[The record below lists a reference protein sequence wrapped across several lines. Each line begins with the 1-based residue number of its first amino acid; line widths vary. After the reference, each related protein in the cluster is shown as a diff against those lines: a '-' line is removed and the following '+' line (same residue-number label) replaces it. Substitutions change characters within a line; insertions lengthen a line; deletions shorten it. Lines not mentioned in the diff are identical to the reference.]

1 MKMKSFIPT
10 LLLMFFCSSV
20 FAQTNKGNFVL
31 SGNTNLN
38 VLFSNTSVGTDSIE
52 TGKIKD
58 NQFAFTAAAGYFLID
73 NLTAGISATYSYDY
87 TTSKPGMYGESSV
100 GTITQSFTIMPQVNY
115 YLPVQGKLKP
125 FVGIGVGYL
134 WLEQKDSRVNE
145 NENKVYSMSGTSL
158 SGGAGLSYFI
168 NQSVSF
174 DLGFQYYHNHLK
186 DKMNPEQIRKQNAVS
201 GTLGV
206 SVFF

>member
-1 MKMKSFIPT
+1 MKNFIPAV
-10 LLLMFFCSSV
+10 LLMLFCFSS

-38 VLFSNTSVGTDSIE
+38 FLFSNTSVGTDSVQ

-73 NLTAGISATYSYDY
+73 NLNVGISATYSYDY
-87 TTSKPGMYGESSV
+87 TDTKPGVYGETSV
-100 GTITQSFTIMPQVNY
+100 GTITQAFTIMPQINY

-125 FVGIGVGYL
+125 FVGIGIGYL
-134 WLEQKDSRVNE
+134 WLEQKDSRVND

-186 DKMNPEQIRKQNAVS
+186 DKMNPEFIRKQNAVS

>member
-1 MKMKSFIPT
+1 MKSFIPT

-52 TGKIKD
+52 TGKIKN

-73 NLTAGISATYSYDY
+73 DLTAGISATYSYDY

-100 GTITQSFTIMPQVNY
+100 GTITQAFTIMPQVNY

>member
-1 MKMKSFIPT
+1 MKTQSFIPIV
-10 LLLMFFCSSV
+10 LLMLLCSPAFS
-20 FAQTNKGNFVL
+20 QTNKGNLVL

-38 VLFSNTSVGTDSIE
+38 VLFSNTSTGTDSIE
-52 TGKIKD
+52 TGKIKN

-73 NLTAGISATYSYDY
+73 NLNAGISATYAYDY
-87 TTSKPGMYGESSV
+87 TNSKPGPYGETSV
-100 GTITQSFTIMPQVNY
+100 GTITQTFTIMPQLNY
-115 YLPVQGKLKP
+115 YLPLQGKLKP

-134 WLEQKDSRVNE
+134 WLEQKDSRVSD

-158 SGGAGLSYFI
+158 SGGAGLAYFI

-174 DLGFQYYHNHLK
+174 DLGFQYVHNRLK
-186 DKMNPEQIRKQNAVS
+186 DKMNPQFIRKQNAVS

>member
-1 MKMKSFIPT
+1 
-10 LLLMFFCSSV
+10 MFFCSSV

-52 TGKIKD
+52 TGKIKN

-87 TTSKPGMYGESSV
+87 TTSKPGMYGESSI
-100 GTITQSFTIMPQVNY
+100 GTITQAFTIMPQVNY

>member
-1 MKMKSFIPT
+1 MKSFIPAI
-10 LLLMFFCSSV
+10 LLVFFCSSA
-20 FAQTNKGNFVL
+20 FAQTNKGNVVL

-52 TGKIKD
+52 TGKIKN

-73 NLTAGISATYSYDY
+73 NLNAGISATYSYDY
-87 TTSKPGMYGESSV
+87 TNTKPGMYGESSV
-100 GTITQSFTIMPQVNY
+100 GAITQAFTIMPQINY

-125 FVGIGVGYL
+125 FLGIGVGYL
-134 WLEQKDSRVNE
+134 WLEQKDSRVNN

-174 DLGFQYYHNHLK
+174 DLGFQYLHNRLK
-186 DKMNPEQIRKQNAVS
+186 DKLNPKFIRKQNAVS

>member
-1 MKMKSFIPT
+1 
-10 LLLMFFCSSV
+10 MFFCCSA

-52 TGKIKD
+52 TGKIKN
-58 NQFAFTAAAGYFLID
+58 NQFAFTAAAGYFLLD
-73 NLTAGISATYSYDY
+73 DLTAGISATYSYDY
-87 TTSKPGMYGESSV
+87 TTSKPGMYGESSI
-100 GTITQSFTIMPQVNY
+100 GTITQAFTIMPQVNY

-186 DKMNPEQIRKQNAVS
+186 DKINPEQIRKQNAVS

>member
-1 MKMKSFIPT
+1 MKMKNFIPSV
-10 LLLMFFCSSV
+10 LFMLFCSST

-38 VLFSNTSVGTDSIE
+38 FLFSNTSVGTDSIE
-52 TGKIKD
+52 TGKIKN

-73 NLTAGISATYSYDY
+73 NLNAGLSATYSYNYSD
-87 TTSKPGMYGESSV
+87 SKASSQSSI
-100 GTITQSFTIMPQVNY
+100 GTITQSFTIMPQLNY
-115 YLPVQGKLKP
+115 YLPVAGKLKP

-134 WLEQKDSRVNE
+134 WLEEKDSRVSD

-174 DLGFQYYHNHLK
+174 DLGFQYYHNRLK
-186 DKMNPEQIRKQNAVS
+186 DKLNQEFIRKQNAVS

>member
-1 MKMKSFIPT
+1 
-10 LLLMFFCSSV
+10 MFFCSSV

-52 TGKIKD
+52 TGKIKN

-100 GTITQSFTIMPQVNY
+100 GTITQAFTIMPQVNY

>member
-1 MKMKSFIPT
+1 
-10 LLLMFFCSSV
+10 MFFCSSV

-87 TTSKPGMYGESSV
+87 TTSKPGMYGESSI
-100 GTITQSFTIMPQVNY
+100 GAITQAFTIMPQVNY

>member
-1 MKMKSFIPT
+1 
-10 LLLMFFCSSV
+10 
-20 FAQTNKGNFVL
+20 
-31 SGNTNLN
+31 
-38 VLFSNTSVGTDSIE
+38 
-52 TGKIKD
+52 
-58 NQFAFTAAAGYFLID
+58 
-73 NLTAGISATYSYDY
+73 
-87 TTSKPGMYGESSV
+87 MYGESSI
-100 GTITQSFTIMPQVNY
+100 GTITQAFTIMPQVNY

>member
-52 TGKIKD
+52 TGKIKN

-87 TTSKPGMYGESSV
+87 TTSKPGMYGESSI
-100 GTITQSFTIMPQVNY
+100 GTITQAFTIMPQVNY

>member
-52 TGKIKD
+52 TGKIKN

-87 TTSKPGMYGESSV
+87 TTSKSGMYGESSI
-100 GTITQSFTIMPQVNY
+100 GTITQAFTIMPQVNY

>member
-52 TGKIKD
+52 TGKIKN
-58 NQFAFTAAAGYFLID
+58 NQFAFTAAAGYFIMD

>member
-52 TGKIKD
+52 TGKIKN

>member
-1 MKMKSFIPT
+1 MKSFIPT

-52 TGKIKD
+52 TGKIKN

>member
-100 GTITQSFTIMPQVNY
+100 GTITQAFTIMPQVNY

>member
-1 MKMKSFIPT
+1 
-10 LLLMFFCSSV
+10 MFFCCSA

-52 TGKIKD
+52 TGKIKN
-58 NQFAFTAAAGYFLID
+58 NQFAFTAAAGYFLLD
-73 NLTAGISATYSYDY
+73 DLTAGISATYSYDY
-87 TTSKPGMYGESSV
+87 TTSKPGMYGESSI
-100 GTITQSFTIMPQVNY
+100 GTITQAFTIMPQVNY

>member
-1 MKMKSFIPT
+1 
-10 LLLMFFCSSV
+10 
-20 FAQTNKGNFVL
+20 
-31 SGNTNLN
+31 LN

-52 TGKIKD
+52 TGKIKN

-87 TTSKPGMYGESSV
+87 TTSKPGMYGESSI
-100 GTITQSFTIMPQVNY
+100 GTITQAFTIMPQVNY

>member
-1 MKMKSFIPT
+1 MKSFIPT
-10 LLLMFFCSSV
+10 LLLMFFCCSA

-52 TGKIKD
+52 TGKIKN
-58 NQFAFTAAAGYFLID
+58 NQFAFTAAAGYFLLD
-73 NLTAGISATYSYDY
+73 DLTAGISATYSYDY
-87 TTSKPGMYGESSV
+87 TTSKPGMYGESSI
-100 GTITQSFTIMPQVNY
+100 GTITQAFTIMPQVNY

>member
-1 MKMKSFIPT
+1 MKSFIPT

-52 TGKIKD
+52 TGKIKN

-100 GTITQSFTIMPQVNY
+100 GTITQAFTIMPQVNY

>member
-1 MKMKSFIPT
+1 MKSFIPT

-20 FAQTNKGNFVL
+20 IAQTNKGNFVL

-100 GTITQSFTIMPQVNY
+100 GTITQAFTIMPQVNY